1 MVNNTYQICFFWLTH
16 IVLSDKDKLIL
27 CLPKGSG
34 MSFCL
39 TSLSSRALLR
49 PDNHKLS
56 MDLVFLKLGLHNAV
70 FVPSFV
76 AGDQKCDMM
85 LRKFVSRVAAGKG
98 RAILEGLGLPAGTRE
113 MCFVNNPSNVEEA
126 IQYGLLQWKN
136 GQGYSPTWEVLLKAM
151 AYAEVAVQ
159 DVEKLKEEILKGAYF
174 NN

>member
-1 MVNNTYQICFFWLTH
+1 MN
-16 IVLSDKDKLIL
+16 
-27 CLPKGSG
+27 
-34 MSFCL
+34 
-39 TSLSSRALLR
+39 
-49 PDNHKLS
+49 
-56 MDLVFLKLGLHNAV
+56 LVFLKLGLHITV
-70 FVPSFV
+70 FVLLSV

-136 GQGYSPTWEVLLKAM
+136 GHGYNPTWEVLLKAM

-159 DVEKLKEEILKGAYF
+159 NVEKLKNEILKGAF
-174 NN
+174 LNN